1 LDVSAAG
8 ARTAATIVR
17 VPPRPAVPELP
28 FATLPFPVRPP
39 VPVARMRRRHWG
51 LLASFLLLVAAPAA
65 AAAWYLW
72 AIALDQYQSRIGF
85 SVQREGTSSVVDMLG
100 GMTEI
105 TGGGTSDTDILYRF
119 LQSREM
125 VAAAQRVLDL
135 RALYVRPADPVFGLP
150 ADATVEDVE
159 AHWNRKVD
167 IFYDSASR
175 LIEVRVLAFAPEDAT
190 RIAEVIAA
198 ESSRMLNRLSAQA
211 REDATRHARAELA
224 AAEERLRAAR
234 AALTAFRVETQIVD
248 PLADIQGRMG
258 LLNSLLA
265 QQATALIDLDLL
277 ASNTSEGDPRMT
289 QAEKRVAVIE
299 ARIAAERAR
308 FGEGG
313 GTEEARYADLVARFE
328 ALAVDLEFA
337 QAAYVAALA
346 TLDQARAEAQRQSR
360 YLATYLSPTR
370 AERAEFPQRALNLA
384 LVAGF
389 LFASWAVAALVSAAL
404 RDRR

>member
-1 LDVSAAG
+1 
-8 ARTAATIVR
+8 
-17 VPPRPAVPELP
+17 
-28 FATLPFPVRPP
+28 
-39 VPVARMRRRHWG
+39 MRRRHWG

-72 AIALDQYQSRIGF
+72 AVALDQYQSRIGF
-85 SVQREGTSSVVDMLG
+85 SVQREDTSSVVEMLG

-119 LQSREM
+119 LQSRDM
-125 VAAAQRVLDL
+125 VAAAQQSLDL

-150 ADATVEDVE
+150 ADATVEDIE

-265 QQATALIDLDLL
+265 QQAAALIDLDLL

-308 FGEGG
+308 FGDGG
-313 GTEEARYADLVARFE
+313 GGEEARYADLVARFE
-328 ALAVDLEFA
+328 ALAVDIEFA

-370 AERAEFPQRALNLA
+370 AERAEFPQRPLNIA

-389 LFASWAVAALVSAAL
+389 LFAMWAVAALVWAAL